1 MSRDKVLYP
10 KVLPEFHF
18 NAFWSKKKN
27 AHTLLSRLSLT
38 WFRAQQSSS
47 WISTLWPS

>member
-18 NAFWSKKKN
+18 NAFLSKKKKT
-27 AHTLLSRLSLT
+27 HTHC
-38 WFRAQQSSS
+38 
-47 WISTLWPS
+47 